1 MDILCALLRGI
12 KRRQNRL
19 EHQLQDLIASC
30 SKLREMV
37 EDVRAEQSRVWSMLS
52 RAYGDTLC
60 CDKCGTL
67 LVRPQNYGK
76 PGVVAQCPVCYHLLY
91 GRKDEED

>member
-1 MDILCALLRGI
+1 MDI
-12 KRRQNRL
+12 
-19 EHQLQDLIASC
+19 QLQDLIASC
-30 SKLREMV
+30 SKLREMA
-37 EDVRAEQSRVWSMLS
+37 EDIWAEQSRVRAMLS
-52 RAYGDTLC
+52 RAYGDTLR